1 MQGDSGVRN
10 ARYNRICGHRNGV
23 IVSRDLSC
31 WTPLDMDAL
40 DNGNTYGSVN
50 KSCVEIL
57 YRGGNRRQ
65 ANFMK

>member
-1 MQGDSGVRN
+1 
-10 ARYNRICGHRNGV
+10 
-23 IVSRDLSC
+23 
-31 WTPLDMDAL
+31 MDAL